1 MNTKMK
7 KKSALTT
14 THKLQWVIDIAA
26 MNRSSKSCQLRVCRN
41 CRLIFMN
48 FSFSKSQ
55 HRDKSF
61 QFSTAVKNENDD
73 DKERVSKREGK
84 MFWHIICNT
93 VE

>member
-1 MNTKMK
+1 M
-7 KKSALTT
+7 KKSAL
-14 THKLQWVIDIAA
+14 THKLQWVIDIAVA
-26 MNRSSKSCQLRVCRN
+26 IYRSSKSCQLRGVCRN

-73 DKERVSKREGK
+73 DDKEKSGWVREKEKCFG
-84 MFWHIICNT
+84 I
-93 VE
+93 